1 MRIPSCGDCNEQF
14 GGRLRQKTELT
25 KLNWISE
32 QEILSIRLV
41 LSVRQSMVLGPYSGE
56 RRQPLGD
63 VTRATFTSAVA
74 LRRAKRLQ
82 FSTLMDALYLVG
94 VAVVAV
100 FAFVLAIILFN
111 FFGIWLRARIANAPV
126 GMGKMIGMRLR
137 RVPVGLI
144 VDSRIT
150 AVKAGLE
157 VATDPLEA
165 HYLAGGDVPQVI
177 LALIAADKAGISLDF
192 NRACAI
198 DLATKGTG
206 KTVLEAVRTSINPKV
221 IDVPN
226 PSMGRVTIDG
236 VAKDGIGAKVK
247 ARVTVRSHLDRFVGG
262 ATEETIIARVGEGI
276 VSAIGSAD
284 SYKDVLENP
293 DRISKAV
300 LAKGLD
306 SNTAFE
312 ILSIDIAD
320 VDVGDNIG
328 AKLQSEQADAD
339 KRIAQAKAEVR
350 RAAAVAVEQEMRA
363 KTQEMRAKVVEAEA
377 QVPQAMAEAFR
388 SGHLGIMDYYRMKN
402 VQADTSMRESIAG
415 TDKPREAT

>member
-1 MRIPSCGDCNEQF
+1 MES
-14 GGRLRQKTELT
+14 
-25 KLNWISE
+25 
-32 QEILSIRLV
+32 
-41 LSVRQSMVLGPYSGE
+41 
-56 RRQPLGD
+56 
-63 VTRATFTSAVA
+63 
-74 LRRAKRLQ
+74 
-82 FSTLMDALYLVG
+82 LYLVG
-94 VAVVAV
+94 LAVLAL
-100 FAFVLAIILFN
+100 FAFVLAVVLFN
-111 FFGIWLRARIANAPV
+111 FFGLWLRARIANAPV
-126 GMGKMIGMRLR
+126 NIGKMIGMRLR
-137 RVPVGLI
+137 KVPVGMI
-144 VDSRIT
+144 VDNRIT
-150 AVKAGLE
+150 AVKAGIE
-157 VATDPLEA
+157 IPSDPLEA
-165 HYLAGGDVPQVI
+165 HYLAGGDVNQVI

-226 PSMGRVTIDG
+226 PAMGRVTIDG

-328 AKLQSEQADAD
+328 AKLQSEQANAD
-339 KRIAQAKAEVR
+339 KNIAQAKAEVR

-377 QVPQAMAEAFR
+377 LVPQAMADAFR
-388 SGHLGIMDYYRMKN
+388 SGNLGIMDYVRMKN

-415 TDKPREAT
+415 GDKPRTEGT